1 MEEQVKK
8 IYAHSEDVV
17 AREVHGEFV
26 IIPFTSCVG
35 ETEGEIFS
43 LNETGQAIW
52 NRLNGKA
59 ALKEIIQALAQEF
72 NAPYAQIETDVIGL
86 TRELL
91 RRKII
96 IEVNCCQ

>member
-1 MEEQVKK
+1 MEDLIKK
-8 IYAHSEDVV
+8 VYAPSEDVV

-26 IIPFTSCVG
+26 IIPVTSCVS

-52 NRLNGKA
+52 IRLNGKS

-72 NAPYAQIETDVIGL
+72 NASYAQIEADVIGL
-86 TRELL
+86 TQELL
-91 RRKII
+91 KRKII
-96 IEVNCCQ
+96 IEVNSCQ